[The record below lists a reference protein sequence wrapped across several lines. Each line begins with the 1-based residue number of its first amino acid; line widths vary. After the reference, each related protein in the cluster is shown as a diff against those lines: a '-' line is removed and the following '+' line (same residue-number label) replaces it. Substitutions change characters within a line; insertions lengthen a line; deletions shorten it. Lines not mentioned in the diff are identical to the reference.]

1 MSSLLSKR
9 IFTGSIRISL
19 PNPTIRVLSDPSPIR
34 EQYIFLTISKL
45 YSFDSVLL
53 DPLNRPIR
61 EYALLLSVR
70 EDAFYRAVGETIN

>member
-19 PNPTIRVLSDPSPIR
+19 PNPTIWVLSDPSPIR

-45 YSFDSVLL
+45 YCFNSVLL
-53 DPLNRPIR
+53 DPLNRPIW
-61 EYALLLSVR
+61 EDALFLSVR
-70 EDAFYRAVGETIN
+70 EDALYCAVGEAIN